1 MKLDFLLNLTVLVYD
16 CRLSGGF
23 LVRLQRQFPFLNR
36 GVVNIIGRL
45 GKATDMPILKSLSS
59 PVAKTSQAVIHF
71 ASAAVAV
78 DSSHMTASSSA
89 LCRFGW
95 SVHLQFLS

>member
-1 MKLDFLLNLTVLVYD
+1 MPMKLDFLLNLTVLVYD

-23 LVRLQRQFPFLNR
+23 LVHFQRQFPFLNR
-36 GVVNIIGRL
+36 GLVTIIGRL
-45 GKATDMPILKSLSS
+45 GKATYMPILKSLSS
-59 PVAKTSQAVIHF
+59 PVAKTSQ

-89 LCRFGW
+89 LCRFGR